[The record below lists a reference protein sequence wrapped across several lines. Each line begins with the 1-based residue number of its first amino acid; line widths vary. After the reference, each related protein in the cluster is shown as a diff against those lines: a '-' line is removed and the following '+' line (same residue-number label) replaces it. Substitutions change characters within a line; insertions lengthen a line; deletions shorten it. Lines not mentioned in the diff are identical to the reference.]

1 MQSYRPVCSCFRLLG
16 DARCCKDES
25 ADSWNATCE
34 INWLKGWA
42 GWQMRFTHFVQL
54 GLEPNESPL
63 WYLLGRRA
71 AGSFACSHR
80 CGADL
85 LIPIFRRKS
94 NGGVNTEHEKVSLML
109 IRVQN
114 WSSTDRDFLISA
126 TKQLCPSFVFQ
137 DRTKKSE
144 NSSLNPLSEKAVSDV
159 VRININVQ
167 DEDNNTHR
175 FIYATPSKD
184 NILLSFEGVA

>member
-1 MQSYRPVCSCFRLLG
+1 MDKCVMEDKDITTCNLTGQFVPVCLLG

-34 INWLKGWA
+34 IELAKRLG
-42 GWQMRFTHFVQL
+42 GWQIRFTHFVQL

-85 LIPIFRRKS
+85 LIP
-94 NGGVNTEHEKVSLML
+94 
-109 IRVQN
+109 
-114 WSSTDRDFLISA
+114 
-126 TKQLCPSFVFQ
+126 SFVGNQ
-137 DRTKKSE
+137 TAE
-144 NSSLNPLSEKAVSDV
+144 
-159 VRININVQ
+159 
-167 DEDNNTHR
+167 
-175 FIYATPSKD
+175 
-184 NILLSFEGVA
+184 

>member
-1 MQSYRPVCSCFRLLG
+1 MDKCVMEDKDITTCNLIGQFVPVSAFLEMLG
-16 DARCCKDES
+16 AAKMKVRIPGMLPAKSDVVES
-25 ADSWNATCE
+25 FQ
-34 INWLKGWA
+34 NWLKGWD

-94 NGGVNTEHEKVSLML
+94 NGGVNTEHEK
-109 IRVQN
+109 
-114 WSSTDRDFLISA
+114 
-126 TKQLCPSFVFQ
+126 LCPSFVFQ

-184 NILLSFEGVA
+184 NKMLSFEGVA